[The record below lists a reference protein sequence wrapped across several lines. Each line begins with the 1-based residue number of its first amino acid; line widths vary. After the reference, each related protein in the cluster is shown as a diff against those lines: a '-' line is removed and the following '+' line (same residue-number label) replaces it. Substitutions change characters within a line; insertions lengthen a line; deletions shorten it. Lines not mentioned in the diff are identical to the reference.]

1 MANYT
6 TCTSDKTKAKCK
18 HLILAGGLGLQYFY
32 VGKIKMGLI
41 RFVLGVLLWVLFIT
55 GIMEG
60 DAAMIAAGIGFLV
73 AVNLFELVKISLG
86 KFQDNIGN
94 YLRQ

>member
-6 TCTSDKTKAKCK
+6 TNTSDKSKSKAKRLLLCS
-18 HLILAGGLGLQYFY
+18 GLGLQYFY

-41 RFVLGVLLWVLFIT
+41 RFILGILLWVLFIT
-55 GIMEG
+55 GIAEG
-60 DAAMIAAGIGFLV
+60 EAAMIAAGIGFLI
-73 AVNLFELVKISLG
+73 AINLFELVKISLG
-86 KFQDNIGN
+86 KFKDNIGN

>member
-6 TCTSDKTKAKCK
+6 TNTSDKSKGKAK
-18 HLILAGGLGLQYFY
+18 HLLLCGGLGLQYFY

-41 RFVLGVLLWVLFIT
+41 RFVLGILLWVLFIT
-55 GIMEG
+55 GIAEG
-60 DAAMIAAGIGFLV
+60 EAAMIAAGVGFLI
-73 AVNLFELVKISLG
+73 AINLFELVKISLG
-86 KFQDNIGN
+86 KFKDNIGN